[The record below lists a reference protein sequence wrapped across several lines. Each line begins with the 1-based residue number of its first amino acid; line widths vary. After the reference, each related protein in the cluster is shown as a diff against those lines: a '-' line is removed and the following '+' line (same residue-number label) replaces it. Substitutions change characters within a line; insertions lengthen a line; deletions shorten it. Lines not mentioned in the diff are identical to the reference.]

1 MAEQRPT
8 VEWVDN
14 VALEMEMK
22 FDAPFKDGENE
33 YGKWYLWTVEV
44 DGEDHSMFAKQDL
57 EYLLEAAEPQK
68 GDVFQITRQKLPK
81 TPIQWLVLKNG
92 YQVSMTGDTPPSASE
107 STPAPQ
113 EQKPPSK
120 PQAQPRA
127 VSSSTEPSYGEL
139 VGLME
144 DCVTSAV
151 SVWTGGWA
159 GRDSGAPANDVA
171 GAIERL
177 AVTLYLDCRKAG
189 IWPDPTSGTTENPTD
204 RQEGT
209 SSETSGPDSDTTEP
223 PEPPM
228 PEEPPWDTEEE
239 NLPF

>member
-8 VEWVDN
+8 IEWVDN
-14 VALEMEMK
+14 VAIEMEMK

-57 EYLLEAAEPQK
+57 EYLLEAAEPAK
-68 GDVFQITRQKLPK
+68 GDVFVVKPEKLPK
-81 TPIQWLVLKNG
+81 TKRAWHVWKNG
-92 YQVSMTGDTPPSASE
+92 ANVSMTGDTPPSAGEAPE

-120 PQAQPRA
+120 PQTQPRGSKA
-127 VSSSTEPSYGEL
+127 PSEASYEDL
-139 VGLME
+139 VGLMGE
-144 DCVTSAV
+144 CMKSTAAIWDNNIEN
-151 SVWTGGWA
+151 GPPG
-159 GRDSGAPANDVA
+159 DHA

-189 IWPDPTSGTTENPTD
+189 IWPTD
-204 RQEGT
+204 QVTADLEEAGF
-209 SSETSGPDSDTTEP
+209 EPVPDSEP
-223 PEPPM
+223 PDYSDVPD
-228 PEEPPWDTEEE
+228 PEEPPDLE
-239 NLPF
+239 F